1 MLLNFRELCET
12 AVRERASDII
22 ISTNSPISFRIDGDV
37 VQLDGKKLNSE
48 ETRELIES
56 IFDTEQKAAFNR
68 NKELDFSYD
77 IKGLC
82 RFRIN
87 AYMQKSTVAA
97 SIRPIPHI
105 LPNLSEL
112 NLPDI
117 IEKLADTQR
126 GLILVTGPAGSGKS
140 TTLAA
145 MLDLI
150 NSRRKSHIITI
161 EDPIEFRH
169 ENKLSIVE
177 QRELHTDTHSFAD
190 AIKSVV
196 RQSPDVIMIGELR
209 DLDTISTAIT
219 AAEMGHLVLATL
231 HTIDAAQTIHRIT
244 DAFPPTQQF
253 QIRIQ
258 LAGALQAII
267 AQQLIPKDGQKG
279 RIPAVEVLISTSA
292 IKNLIISN
300 DARQIYTA
308 IHTGKEYGMQ
318 SFVQSLKNL
327 YKRGIISFDNAR
339 KYSHSPAEF
348 TTAVLAELDPAC
360 KKKHKKGIKRL
371 VKGMLYSAKKKMK
384 AKSGKK
390 TLRTQRENKRD

>member
-1 MLLNFRELCET
+1 LNFRELCET

-37 VQLDGKKLNSE
+37 VQLDEKKLNGE

-56 IFDTEQKAAFNR
+56 IFDKEQKVLFHK
-68 NKELDFSYD
+68 NKEVDFSYD
-77 IKGLC
+77 IEGLC

-105 LPNLSEL
+105 LPKFSEL
-112 NLPDI
+112 NLPAV
-117 IEKLADTQR
+117 IEKLANTQR

-145 MLDLI
+145 MIDLI
-150 NSRRKSHIITI
+150 NSKRKSHIITI
-161 EDPIEFRH
+161 EDPIEYRH

-209 DLDTISTAIT
+209 DLDTISIAVT

-244 DAFPPTQQF
+244 DAFPAAQQS

-267 AQQLIPKDGQKG
+267 AQQLIPRDMEKG
-279 RIPAVEVLISTSA
+279 RVPAVEVMISTSA
-292 IKNLIISN
+292 IKNLIIGN

-308 IHTGKEYGMQ
+308 IHTGREFGMQ
-318 SFVQSLKNL
+318 SFIQSLKAL
-327 YKRGIISFDNAR
+327 YNSGKISFDNAR
-339 KYSHSPAEF
+339 QYSNSPTEF
-348 TTAVLAELDPAC
+348 TTAVLADLDPAA
-360 KKKHKKGIKRL
+360 HRYDKKGIKNRFQD
-371 VKGMLYSAKKKMK
+371 MLYSAKKRM
-384 AKSGKK
+384 
-390 TLRTQRENKRD
+390 E